1 MVRKPNPT
9 NETTAGLSST
19 SPWVVS
25 YERLR
30 QGSYYA
36 DFRRDT
42 RIFPEIYHC
51 VVQRDGSGE
60 ILSWT
65 QHPSLEEATESARS
79 TLETYAS
86 RSGEAQKAVGE
97 S

>member
-1 MVRKPNPT
+1 
-9 NETTAGLSST
+9 
-19 SPWVVS
+19 
-25 YERLR
+25 
-30 QGSYYA
+30 
-36 DFRRDT
+36 
-42 RIFPEIYHC
+42 

-79 TLETYAS
+79 TVETYAS